1 MKLCKK
7 LFPCFIAVAVV
18 VLICAFALPTKAQAA
33 SESDLT
39 FTPNSDG
46 ESYSVTGCDSLA
58 SGKLVIPA
66 THNGKPVT
74 SIGEDAFSD
83 CTGLTSITI
92 PDSVVS
98 IGEGAFSGCSSLE
111 SITIPFVGGN
121 RKTALDTYQYPFGY
135 IFGKSSYTGGTATE
149 QYYYGSSTS
158 NPNYSTYYIPA
169 SLKSVTVTS
178 GEILYGAFV
187 NCSGLTSVT
196 IRNGVTGIGKD
207 AFYSCTGLTTITIGN
222 SVTNIGVR
230 AFYDCT
236 RLTSVTIPDSVTS
249 IGNSAFYNC
258 ASLTNAT
265 IGNGV
270 TSIGDY
276 AFNNCTSLTSVT
288 IGNSV
293 TTIGKFAFENCAK
306 LTSISIPDSVTDID
320 IYAFSGC
327 TSLISATIGN
337 GVTIINYNMFEGCES
352 LASVI
357 IPDSVTK
364 ICNSAFENCKS
375 LISITIPN
383 SVTSIGQYAFSGC
396 TNMTSVILGNSVTSI
411 DSSVFENC
419 KSLIS
424 ITIPNSVTSIGWEA
438 FAGCTSLTSVTI
450 GNSVTS
456 IGLYAFSG
464 CTNMTSVILGNNVTT
479 IDSGAFMNC
488 ESLTSITI
496 PNSAASISKFAFS
509 GCVELKTLIMGNSIT
524 SIDGCAF
531 DGCNVLST
539 VFYRGT
545 EAQKNN
551 MEILAQGNTP
561 LEAASWH
568 YQVEDAVFAE
578 QDCYYCAQC
587 DDYFLLD
594 GSQVLATITFLNWDG
609 TEISTQKLPYNAE
622 IAEPE
627 PPNKPHNQP
636 NIYRYVFIG
645 WDNEVADCIGNAT
658 YTAVYEESYVDYT
671 VIFEND
677 DGTELSKKTYHWGDV
692 VTAPANPTKA
702 ADNTYTYEF
711 AGWDKEVVNCAG
723 NATYTATYE
732 ETYINYTVIFV
743 DADGTE
749 LSKKT
754 YHWGDAVTAPTDPS
768 KAADNTYTY
777 TFAGWDKAVVNCA
790 GNATYTA
797 TYTSTHI
804 DYTVIFKDEDGT
816 ILSSKTY
823 HYGDVVSAP
832 ADPPSATDYMGL
844 WVFTGWDKNVVNCTG
859 NVTYTATYGYLYYS
873 IQNETVTITDFE
885 EGGSSLSIPKTIE
898 GLPVTSIGLFAFANC
913 DSLTNVTIPD
923 SVTSIGEAAFD
934 SCENLTSVVI
944 PDSVTSIGGDA
955 FYGCS
960 SLSSINIPDRITY
973 IGDLAFDGCTN
984 LAYNV
989 YDNAKYLGNENN
1001 PYFVLMMATD
1011 NSISSCQI
1019 HENTRMIYGCA
1030 FSNCSNLTNIT
1041 IPDNVTSIGG
1051 FAFDD
1056 CKNLTSIVIP
1066 DSVTSIG
1073 GLAFRWCDN
1082 LQLVLYKGSEADWN
1096 QIEISA
1102 INTDLT
1108 DAKIIYN
1115 FTGNS
1120 YDDFTFTVVFK
1131 DWDGTILSTKTYHY
1145 GEAVSAP
1152 AEPTRAA
1159 DKTYI
1164 YTFAGWDQ
1172 EIVSCVEDATYTAIY
1187 TSTYINYT
1195 VKFLDEDG
1203 STLSE
1208 KTYHWGDQVTIPT
1221 NPSKAADN
1229 TYTYAFAGWDKEIV
1243 NCAGNATYTATY
1255 NISHTHTY
1263 QYGVCL
1269 QCGYTC
1275 GHNVKNNICT
1285 ICRSYGTC
1293 GASLTW
1299 ALDEAGKLTISGTGA
1314 MPNFSSPDSTPWHP
1328 FASQITNVT
1337 IGDSVANIGSW
1348 AFYDFTELD
1357 SVTIGNSVITIGEG
1371 AFSDCEG
1378 LTSIT
1383 IPDSVTSIGDYAFY
1397 NCTKLTSIT
1406 IPDSVTSIGD
1416 YIFPYCGDLTSITLP
1431 DSVRSI
1437 GVQAFYQCRS
1447 LTSVTIGNSI
1457 TSISERMFCE
1467 CTSLTNITIPDSV
1480 TSIGDSAFYFCTS
1493 LTSITI
1499 PDSVTTIDE
1508 DTFAGCEG
1516 LTCITIPDSITSIG
1530 KNAFNCCN
1538 KLADVYITN
1547 PSAWL
1552 NINFYNNESNPLYY
1566 ADRGHILDAEG
1577 NEVTELV
1584 LDSSMS
1590 VIPAYAFS
1598 NCTNLTSITIPD
1610 SGINIDEGA
1619 FAGCTIKKL
1628 IIADGSETI
1637 TANMV
1642 VCGSTLQEVVIP
1654 ESVTSIGS
1662 DTFHYCPNLTSITI
1676 PGSITTIGEG
1686 AFSGCTGLTSV
1697 IYCGTQEKW
1706 DTISIAWGNNPLT
1719 QATRNYHNYKNGVCA
1734 ICGYNQEC
1742 TIIFKNWNGTIIS
1755 SKTYHWG
1762 DSVVAP
1768 TNPTKAADNTYTYAF
1783 VGWDKDVVDCAG
1795 DATYTATYTSTYINY
1810 TVKFLDEDGSTISE
1824 KTYHWGDQVTIPT
1837 NPTKAA
1843 DNTYTYTFAGWDQ
1856 DVTACAGNATYT
1868 ATFTAT
1874 YIDYTVV
1881 FKNWDGSVIS
1891 TKTYHYGDAVTAP
1904 SAPTRPNDSQYSY
1917 TFTGWDKTV
1926 VNCAGNATYTAVY
1939 SEKSLIPSTITSP
1952 KYNVSGGILS
1962 KVGIGTTAETLLG
1975 NLSEGRFA
1983 GVYQGTKAVAKG
1995 DLVGTGMMVKI
2006 MDGTTVKVS
2015 ATVVVTGDINGD
2027 GKITITDMLA
2037 AKAHLLKKSALS
2049 GVYSKAADTNGDSL
2063 ISITD
2068 FIQLKAHI
2076 LGKSKVEAKS
2086 VVMRASM

>member
-18 VLICAFALPTKAQAA
+18 LICAFALPTEAQAA
-33 SESDLT
+33 SESDLS
-39 FTPNSDG
+39 FTLNSDG
-46 ESYSVTGCDSLA
+46 NSYMVSRCFNLVRGE
-58 SGKLVIPA
+58 LVIPA
-66 THNGKPVT
+66 THYGKPVT
-74 SIGEDAFSD
+74 SIGNSAFFN

-92 PDSVVS
+92 PDSVTS
-98 IGEGAFSGCSSLE
+98 IGDEAFTNCIRLT
-111 SITIPFVGGN
+111 SITIP
-121 RKTALDTYQYPFGY
+121 D
-135 IFGKSSYTGGTATE
+135 
-149 QYYYGSSTS
+149 
-158 NPNYSTYYIPA
+158 
-169 SLKSVTVTS
+169 SVTNIGNS
-178 GEILYGAFV
+178 AFSE
-187 NCSGLTSVT
+187 CTGLTSVT
-196 IRNGVTGIGKD
+196 IGDSV
-207 AFYSCTGLTTITIGN
+207 TTIGAW
-222 SVTNIGVR
+222 
-230 AFYDCT
+230 AFSDCT
-236 RLTSVTIPDSVTS
+236 SLTSVTIPDSVTN
-249 IGNSAFYNC
+249 IGGVAFSNC
-258 ASLTNAT
+258 NNLKNII

-270 TSIGDY
+270 TSIGNH
-276 AFNNCTSLTSVT
+276 AFDGCSSLV
-288 IGNSV
+288 
-293 TTIGKFAFENCAK
+293 
-306 LTSISIPDSVTDID
+306 
-320 IYAFSGC
+320 
-327 TSLISATIGN
+327 
-337 GVTIINYNMFEGCES
+337 
-352 LASVI
+352 
-357 IPDSVTK
+357 
-364 ICNSAFENCKS
+364 
-375 LISITIPN
+375 SITIPD
-383 SVTSIGQYAFSGC
+383 SVTSIGQFTFS
-396 TNMTSVILGNSVTSI
+396 S
-411 DSSVFENC
+411 
-419 KSLIS
+419 
-424 ITIPNSVTSIGWEA
+424 
-438 FAGCTSLTSVTI
+438 CTSLTSIIIGSGITSIDHSAFNNCPQLKDVYITDLIAWWGISFENSYANPMIGTRIGHILDKNGAEITELVLDASVTKI
-450 GNSVTS
+450 PQDGFSRFANLTSITLPDSVTS
-456 IGLYAFSG
+456 IQSG
-464 CTNMTSVILGNNVTT
+464 
-479 IDSGAFMNC
+479 
-488 ESLTSITI
+488 
-496 PNSAASISKFAFS
+496 
-509 GCVELKTLIMGNSIT
+509 
-524 SIDGCAF
+524 AF
-531 DGCNVLST
+531 DGCNALST
-539 VFYRGT
+539 VFYQGT
-545 EAQKNN
+545 EEQKSN
-551 MEILAQGNTP
+551 IYISVSGNGP
-561 LEAASWH
+561 LTSATWH

-578 QDCYYCAQC
+578 QDCYYCAKC
-587 DDYFLLD
+587 DDYFLPD

-609 TEISTQKLPYNAE
+609 TEISTQKLPYNAAV
-622 IAEPE
+622 AEPDA
-627 PPNKPHNQP
+627 PNLSHNQP
-636 NIYRYVFIG
+636 NIYQYVFIG
-645 WDNEVADCIGNAT
+645 WD
-658 YTAVYEESYVDYT
+658 
-671 VIFEND
+671 
-677 DGTELSKKTYHWGDV
+677 
-692 VTAPANPTKA
+692 
-702 ADNTYTYEF
+702 
-711 AGWDKEVVNCAG
+711 KEAVNCAG
-723 NATYTATYE
+723 NATYTATYK
-732 ETYINYTVIFV
+732 ETYIDYTVKFLNE
-743 DADGTE
+743 DGSTISE
-749 LSKKT
+749 KT
-754 YHWGDAVTAPTDPS
+754 YHWGDEVEVPANPT

-1030 FSNCSNLTNIT
+1030 FSSCSNLTNIT

-1051 FAFDD
+1051 SAFDD

-1073 GLAFRWCDN
+1073 WLAFRWCDN

-1131 DWDGTILSTKTYHY
+1131 DWDGTILSTKTYRY

-1203 STLSE
+1203 STISE

-1229 TYTYAFAGWDKEIV
+1229 TYTYAFAGWDKAVV

-1416 YIFPYCGDLTSITLP
+1416 YIFQYCGDLTSITLP

-1447 LTSVTIGNSI
+1447 LTSVTIGNSV

-1480 TSIGDSAFYFCTS
+1480 TSIGDSAFYCCTS

-1516 LTCITIPDSITSIG
+1516 LTCITIPDCITSIG

-1590 VIPAYAFS
+1590 VIPAYAFR

-1768 TNPTKAADNTYTYAF
+1768 TAPTKAADNTYTYAF

-1795 DATYTATYTSTYINY
+1795 DATYTATYSPTYINY
-1810 TVKFLDEDGSTISE
+1810 TVKFLDENGSTISE

-1926 VNCAGNATYTAVY
+1926 VKCAGDATYTAVY

-1995 DLVGTGMMVKI
+1995 DLVGTGMTVKI